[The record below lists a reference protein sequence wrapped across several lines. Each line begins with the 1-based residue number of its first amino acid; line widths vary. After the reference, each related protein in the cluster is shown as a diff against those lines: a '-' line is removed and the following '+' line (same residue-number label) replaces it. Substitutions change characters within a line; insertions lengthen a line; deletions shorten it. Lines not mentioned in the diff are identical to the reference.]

1 MEAIRQFAKVKNHQ
15 VNITLPED
23 FIADEVEVIIF
34 ARNENG
40 YIIPEWQMK
49 EVRKRTEEYLK
60 NTSIAE
66 DFEVAIRDIENELQL
81 SKCQI
86 SLLDDRVNEPE
97 SEYIKS
103 SESLNRI
110 KEKYGF

>member
-1 MEAIRQFAKVKNHQ
+1 MEAIRQFVKVKNNQ

-23 FIADEVEVIIF
+23 FIADEVEVIIL
-34 ARNENG
+34 A
-40 YIIPEWQMK
+40 
-49 EVRKRTEEYLK
+49 K
-60 NTSIAE
+60 NDI
-66 DFEVAIRDIENELQL
+66 DFQL
-81 SKCQI
+81 SESQI
-86 SLLDDRVNEPE
+86 KLLDDRVNEPE

>member
-1 MEAIRQFAKVKNHQ
+1 MEAIRQFVKVKNHQ

-34 ARNENG
+34 AKSE
-40 YIIPEWQMK
+40 I
-49 EVRKRTEEYLK
+49 
-60 NTSIAE
+60 
-66 DFEVAIRDIENELQL
+66 DFQL
-81 SKCQI
+81 SESQI
-86 SLLDDRVNEPE
+86 KLLDDRVNEPE

>member
-15 VNITLPED
+15 INITLPED
-23 FIADEVEVIIF
+23 FMADEVEIIII
-34 ARNENG
+34 AKNEN
-40 YIIPEWQMK
+40 EF
-49 EVRKRTEEYLK
+49 L
-60 NTSIAE
+60 
-66 DFEVAIRDIENELQL
+66 L
-81 SKCQI
+81 SDEQI
-86 SLLDDRVNEPE
+86 KLLDDRLNEPE